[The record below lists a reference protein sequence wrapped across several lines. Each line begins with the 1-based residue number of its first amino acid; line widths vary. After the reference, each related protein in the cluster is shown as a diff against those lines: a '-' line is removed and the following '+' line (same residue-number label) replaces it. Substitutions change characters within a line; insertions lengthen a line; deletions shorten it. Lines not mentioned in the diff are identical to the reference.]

1 MSAFDRPKDGKKD
14 AKNPPAKA
22 AAKKVA
28 TGATKAPAK
37 DAVKPAARPR
47 TAPPRAG
54 GKPPSAGARSGP
66 PARRAPRGPR
76 EDYPTVQAFVA
87 IGANL
92 GDAEA
97 SVKAAM
103 AAIGALQRTQVTAR
117 SSLYR
122 SEPVDAEG
130 PDFVNAVVAVRTG
143 LDAEQ
148 FLVAL
153 QRLETQAGRERPFP
167 NAART
172 LDLDLL
178 MHGNSVMDTP
188 TLTLPHPR
196 MRERAF
202 VLKPLAEI
210 APDKVPRAALARVT
224 GQVVKRIT

>member
-1 MSAFDRPKDGKKD
+1 MSTSGQPKDGRKSPATKT
-14 AKNPPAKA
+14 PAK
-22 AAKKVA
+22 KS
-28 TGATKAPAK
+28 
-37 DAVKPAARPR
+37 
-47 TAPPRAG
+47 APPRTG
-54 GKPPSAGARSGP
+54 GAKPPSAGARSGP
-66 PARRAPRGPR
+66 PARRAPAGAPVRRPRGPR

-97 SVKAAM
+97 AVKAAM

-167 NAART
+167 NAPRT

-224 GQVVKRIT
+224 GQVVKRIV